1 MKILIEALLVVL
13 FIQGSSAETST
24 ERSALV
30 GTDVTLSCVFD
41 KLSKRVEWNSL
52 TVEWYMVDKQSV
64 KRPVYMFV
72 DGRAHMNR
80 AGSVVDEVQLLH
92 SDASLKLCN
101 VTVGDEGLYTC
112 RIITPVVYTETA
124 SLQVRARPSVSLP
137 QKIALTEGQEKTIQC
152 NITGYYPDQ
161 LDVTWHI
168 QNSSNIIP
176 AAANQLLSVCTNM
189 AKHNPDGTY
198 SIRSGITLHS
208 SAVKGGE
215 MLLICRVEHLTYSQP
230 YDRSVRLTVQAP
242 PNVSLITP
250 NIVHANK
257 PTRLQ
262 CVIRGE
268 TRRALRVKWIQSR
281 TTAGSNDWLESD
293 SLFSGD
299 EDLSHTASLETD
311 GKKHIAVLPVCLSIK
326 EDKNKYQCVVQ
337 CRGKTISREVTV
349 QVQVEPTL
357 LQISSIPQIPRVEK
371 RLVLCCRVENFYPPD
386 VDLVWFRSD
395 GEQVRT
401 FPYFGPFSAQNH
413 LYSVWS
419 KMELLMATEDENV
432 CYTCRVYHTSFS
444 ERGYKDVS
452 YNINTQGSAP
462 ELTYIKCEPNVP
474 LLNKECTLHLFIED
488 FCPEGVTVTWT
499 KNGEELLSGVFN
511 TPPSLSINGCYSMF
525 SFLKFIPTEEDQGAK
540 FTCKVIHSAQKEP
553 GEERSYVLK
562 ALQVPNGC

>member
-1 MKILIEALLVVL
+1 
-13 FIQGSSAETST
+13 
-24 ERSALV
+24 
-30 GTDVTLSCVFD
+30 
-41 KLSKRVEWNSL
+41 
-52 TVEWYMVDKQSV
+52 
-64 KRPVYMFV
+64 
-72 DGRAHMNR
+72 
-80 AGSVVDEVQLLH
+80 
-92 SDASLKLCN
+92 
-101 VTVGDEGLYTC
+101 
-112 RIITPVVYTETA
+112 
-124 SLQVRARPSVSLP
+124 
-137 QKIALTEGQEKTIQC
+137 
-152 NITGYYPDQ
+152 
-161 LDVTWHI
+161 
-168 QNSSNIIP
+168 
-176 AAANQLLSVCTNM
+176 M

-230 YDRSVRLTVQAP
+230 YDRSVRLTVQAQSLPPHISAIVIFLGSCVILSLVATLIGVSVSVLRRLYKAP